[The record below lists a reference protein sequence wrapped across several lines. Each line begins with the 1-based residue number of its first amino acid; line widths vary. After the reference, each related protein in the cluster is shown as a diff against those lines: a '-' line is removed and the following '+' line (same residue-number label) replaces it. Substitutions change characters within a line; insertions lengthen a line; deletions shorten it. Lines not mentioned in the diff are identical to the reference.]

1 MIASENKELIGW
13 SETYEEVLR
22 DKNAQLSL
30 KDKQIQ
36 KYQSQVLN
44 AMKKN
49 EDLANYSR
57 KLANEYNVLLN
68 SFKDSKEAESYKLL
82 IAEGKLNA
90 VEGQLAYLRKD
101 VLEKARKEE
110 IYRKESEKKRSQS
123 RKNRKENK
131 EKEGSR
137 ISKKS
142 RKIL

>member
-101 VLEKARKEE
+101 VIEKARKEE

>member
-1 MIASENKELIGW
+1 MNFSFGNHYGKH
-13 SETYEEVLR
+13 
-22 DKNAQLSL
+22 K
-30 KDKQIQ
+30 KQIQ

>member
-90 VEGQLAYLRKD
+90 VEGQLAYLR
-101 VLEKARKEE
+101 L
-110 IYRKESEKKRSQS
+110 
-123 RKNRKENK
+123 
-131 EKEGSR
+131 
-137 ISKKS
+137 
-142 RKIL
+142 